1 MSKSKKNRL
10 KKKNKLAIK
19 NKTKKPKLEDM
30 DESVIDN
37 LILRIK
43 LPQAVKVLLPVGVF
57 IVTNHACKFA
67 LNFLTVL

>member
-67 LNFLTVL
+67 LNLLTDL